1 MVKNIINS
9 ILITVL
15 MGVYGVAYAAQDDF
29 EYVDILG
36 VFVKFNDDNSFKS
49 LKSTAEQ
56 DLVFTDRSSIRQ
68 ALAIA
73 TMSAKGE
80 LAKWMEE
87 TISSKDGLE
96 EVSTQIANRQ
106 TNGNGQTLDATKE
119 DIQTYLRSL
128 SNSANAVLTGVT
140 VIDQIIDRD
149 KNYVSIT
156 IGVSEK
162 YMQAAAKMRTET
174 AKNIAIGRD
183 AETNMNNVS
192 AFDKDSNSNNSES
205 ESESVEG
212 GRTHLRSPSFNDF

>member
-106 TNGNGQTLDATKE
+106 TNG
-119 DIQTYLRSL
+119 
-128 SNSANAVLTGVT
+128 
-140 VIDQIIDRD
+140 
-149 KNYVSIT
+149 
-156 IGVSEK
+156 
-162 YMQAAAKMRTET
+162 
-174 AKNIAIGRD
+174 
-183 AETNMNNVS
+183 
-192 AFDKDSNSNNSES
+192 
-205 ESESVEG
+205 
-212 GRTHLRSPSFNDF
+212 

>member
-9 ILITVL
+9 ILIAVL

-87 TISSKDGLE
+87 TIVSNEGLE
-96 EVSTQIANRQ
+96 EASTQIANRQ
-106 TNGNGQTLDATKE
+106 TDGSGQTLAATKE

-149 KNYVSIT
+149 KKYVSVT

-162 YMQAAAKMRTET
+162 YMQAAAQMRTEMSKSI
-174 AKNIAIGRD
+174 AKGRE
-183 AETNMNNVS
+183 AEVNMNNAS
-192 AFDKDSNSNNSES
+192 SFGGSSEPPVD
-205 ESESVEG
+205 E
-212 GRTHLRSPSFNDF
+212 GRTHRRSPAFDDF

>member
-1 MVKNIINS
+1 MKKIFNS
-9 ILITVL
+9 IVLITL
-15 MGVYGVAYAAQDDF
+15 ISLFGIAHAQENI

-36 VFVKFNDDNSFKS
+36 VQVQFNDDNSFKS

-56 DLVFTDRSSIRQ
+56 DLVFTDRTSIRQ
-68 ALAIA
+68 AVAIA

-87 TISSKDGLE
+87 TIVSNEGLE
-96 EVSTQIANRQ
+96 EASTQIANRQ
-106 TNGNGQTLDATKE
+106 TDGSGQTLAATKE

-149 KNYVSIT
+149 KKYVSVT

-162 YMQAAAKMRTET
+162 YMQAAAQMRTEMSKSI
-174 AKNIAIGRD
+174 AKGRE
-183 AETNMNNVS
+183 AEVNMNNAS
-192 AFDKDSNSNNSES
+192 SFGGSSEPPVD
-205 ESESVEG
+205 E
-212 GRTHLRSPSFNDF
+212 GRTHRRSPAFDDF

>member
-1 MVKNIINS
+1 MKKIFNS
-9 ILITVL
+9 IVLITL
-15 MGVYGVAYAAQDDF
+15 ISLFGIAHAQENI

-36 VFVKFNDDNSFKS
+36 VQVQFNDDNSFKS

-56 DLVFTDRSSIRQ
+56 DLVFTDRTSIRQ
-68 ALAIA
+68 AVAIA

-87 TISSKDGLE
+87 TIVSKEGLE
-96 EVSTQIANRQ
+96 EASTQIANRQ
-106 TNGNGQTLDATKE
+106 TDGSGQTLAATKE

-149 KNYVSIT
+149 KKYVSVT

-162 YMQAAAKMRTET
+162 YMQAAAQMRTEMS
-174 AKNIAIGRD
+174 KSIAEGRE
-183 AETNMNNVS
+183 AEINMNNAS
-192 AFDKDSNSNNSES
+192 SFGGSSEPPVD
-205 ESESVEG
+205 E
-212 GRTHLRSPSFNDF
+212 GRTHRRSPAFDDF